1 MSEVLSRPSAAP
13 EVPLPTLPTALDWR
27 SRIAQV
33 ASVAAR
39 HADEV
44 DREGRFPAEAVAA
57 MRGSGLLAAWVPV
70 ARGGPALGLREIAAM
85 CAQVGGGC
93 GASGMVFAMH
103 QIKMSCVVHHAG
115 GSSWY
120 SDLQEK
126 VVKDALLLA
135 SVTSEMGVGGDI
147 RRSIAAVARDGD
159 SFKLAKHGSVVSY
172 GAYADALLI
181 TARANENSA
190 PNGQVMVTVLK
201 EQYRLER
208 TGKWDTL
215 GMRGTCSDAFMIH
228 AEGACEQIFEE
239 PFADIIANT
248 MLPVSHILWA
258 GVWFGIAHSALLRV
272 RGHLRAVM
280 KQSGGQLP
288 AAATELP
295 ELVANVQLLHARLMS
310 AISRFEAHWASGATS
325 MPMSLTTDLTLLKS
339 TMSEGCLAVVQ
350 KALSTVGFAGYRAEG
365 PASVSRHLRDLH
377 SAPLMVNNARLIETM
392 SSFLLLD
399 PMTFAIA

>member
-1 MSEVLSRPSAAP
+1 MSAVLSRPQIP
-13 EVPLPTLPTALDWR
+13 LGEVSPTAVPFDWR
-27 SRIAQV
+27 RRIAEV
-33 ASVAAR
+33 ASVAAQN
-39 HADEV
+39 ADEV
-44 DREGRFPAEAVAA
+44 DREGRFPAEAVEA
-57 MRGSGLLAAWVPV
+57 MRNSGLLAAWVP
-70 ARGGPALGLREIAAM
+70 ADRGGPALGLREITAM
-85 CAQVGGGC
+85 CSQVGGSC

-103 QIKMSCVVHHAG
+103 QIKMSCVVHHADDSG
-115 GSSWY
+115 WY
-120 SDLQEK
+120 LELQEK

-147 RRSIAAVARDGD
+147 RRSIAAVSRDGD
-159 SFKLAKHGSVVSY
+159 SFSLAKHGSVVSY

-181 TARANENSA
+181 TARADESSP
-190 PNGQVMVTVLK
+190 PNGQVLVTVLK
-201 EQYRLER
+201 AQYQLER

-215 GMRGTCSDAFMIH
+215 GMRGTCSDAFKIQ
-228 AEGACEQIFEE
+228 AKGSCEQIFKA
-239 PFADIIANT
+239 PFAEIIANT

-258 GVWFGIAHSALLRV
+258 GVWFGIAHNALLRV

-280 KQSGGQLP
+280 KQNGGQLP

-295 ELVANVQLLHARLMS
+295 DLVSQVQLLHARLMS
-310 AISRFEAHWASGATS
+310 AIGRFEAHWASGSTS

-365 PASVSRHLRDLH
+365 PSSVSRHLRDLH
-377 SAPLMVNNARLIETM
+377 SGPLMVNNARLIETM